1 MKMRFP
7 KTALSITTA
16 VVTLASTVT
25 AVNAAQRN
33 EITLSSSQSS
43 AQSGETF
50 NITLGYQP
58 DDVGASGFTI
68 DLHYDT
74 EAVNLNIP
82 SDGGYTSAGE
92 FAVVTNFEA
101 QDGVIRI
108 VGANLSG
115 GNVTNNVTLGNFS
128 FTVKD
133 GYHGDI
139 SFWTDVTTLVATEGE
154 NFVNVDFRAYGPYDP
169 FVVDGPAQETTT
181 TPPQTTAPETE
192 APETEP
198 PETAEPV
205 QTEAPKDEEEIVT
218 EPELPDNY
226 IPEIPEE
233 PESPEELPETDNE
246 NTEPSEALFH
256 HSQGGEDYNNEEPVQ
271 YSFSPY
277 DYIDDVDGNVDIS
290 VSVSS
295 DGSTQGGIGMLTS
308 DGWVIYGGEIE
319 DGSEEVWTAED
330 VDLDDV
336 YGDISVQL
344 YYQRNNSD
352 FYINS
357 ISVTPAGSELIPDE
371 DIYEPEDEDIYDGE
385 DGTDSDISDDYE
397 PQQPA
402 DSVPDEITDDT
413 ADTNN
418 SDDSYIEDEQPS
430 ESAEELPSAD
440 EENSNDENSKPE
452 EPSDSESGSAEDT
465 FIEVNEGENAASAG
479 TADVEQGSDSG
490 SDDSEALPDN
500 SDTDSTA
507 EQGKDGGS
515 AQQVEQIVNEASSTA
530 SDSNPNTGAAGF
542 TVAGILGLL
551 LLFNT
556 DFIQK
561 RIKSAKEN

>member
-1 MKMRFP
+1 MSMKMRFP

-82 SDGGYTSAGE
+82 SDGGYTAAGE

-115 GNVTNNVTLGNFS
+115 GNVNKNVTLGDFS

-154 NFVNVDFRAYGPYDP
+154 NFVNVDFRAFGPYDP
-169 FVVDGPAQETTT
+169 FVVDGPAEETTT
-181 TPPQTTAPETE
+181 TPPQTTVPETE
-192 APETEP
+192 APEDSE
-198 PETAEPV
+198 PETDEPV
-205 QTEAPKDEEEIVT
+205 QTEPPKDDEEIVT
-218 EPELPDNY
+218 EPDLPDNY
-226 IPEIPEE
+226 IPEIPVV
-233 PESPEELPETDNE
+233 PEIPEELPETDNK
-246 NTEPSEALFH
+246 NTEPTEAVFH
-256 HSQGGEDYNNEEPVQ
+256 YSQGDEDYNNEEPVQ

-277 DYIDDVDGNVDIS
+277 DYIDEVDGSVDIS

-308 DGWVIYGGEIE
+308 DGWIIYGGEIE

-357 ISVTPAGSELIPDE
+357 ISVTPADSEIIPDD
-371 DIYEPEDEDIYDGE
+371 DIYEPEDEDYYEDEDSSDGE
-385 DGTDSDISDDYE
+385 IYDDYE

-402 DSVPDEITDDT
+402 DSVPDEITDSS
-413 ADTNN
+413 A
-418 SDDSYIEDEQPS
+418 DDSYIADEQPS
-430 ESAEELPSAD
+430 DSADEQPSTD
-440 EENSNDENSKPE
+440 EENSADEDSETE
-452 EPSDSESGSAEDT
+452 EPSDSEIGSAEDT

-479 TADVEQGSDSG
+479 TADVEQGSDSSSDNSSTTDGAAEQVKG
-490 SDDSEALPDN
+490 SD
-500 SDTDSTA
+500 
-507 EQGKDGGS
+507 S

-530 SDSNPNTGAAGF
+530 SDSNPETGAAGF
-542 TVAGILGLL
+542 TIAGILGLL

-561 RIKSAKEN
+561 KIKSAKEN